1 MHIEEKDIFTLTPSE
16 IVKWCQEQK
25 DALGYS
31 NAKISELSGVPVGTV
46 DRIMAGK
53 YSEYKYSSIQ
63 PMVACLLGYG
73 EDTPEP
79 DNSIENDYYYNTING
94 YKLVLERKNKE
105 IEHLRSDNE
114 MLRSARDY
122 LKAEID
128 RKEENIKFLQELILD
143 LRSNR

>member
-31 NAKISELSGVPVGTV
+31 NARISELSGVPVGTV

-122 LKAEID
+122 LKAEIE

>member
-114 MLRSARDY
+114 MLRSARDF
-122 LKAEID
+122 LKAEIN